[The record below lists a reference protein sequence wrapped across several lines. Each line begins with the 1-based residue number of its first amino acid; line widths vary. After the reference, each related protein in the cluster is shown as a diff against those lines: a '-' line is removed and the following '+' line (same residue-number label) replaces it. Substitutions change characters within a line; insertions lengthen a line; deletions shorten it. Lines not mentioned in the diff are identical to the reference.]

1 MAQRHAGI
9 KVEMPR
15 EHPPYIKVDIEIGRY
30 LRAYDLVLGVRLF
43 IKSVPSKR
51 HTEVPLIVEGNS
63 LAAKDACSST
73 GSRRALP
80 ETRTQRW
87 GLRASG

>member
-30 LRAYDLVLGVRLF
+30 LRAYDLVLRVRLF

-51 HTEVPLIVEGNS
+51 HTEVPLIVERQPPRQVHDGRS
-63 LAAKDACSST
+63 LKQEHRD
-73 GSRRALP
+73 GV
-80 ETRTQRW
+80 
-87 GLRASG
+87 